1 MIFKKLFPLFF
12 LVFFVQIQ
20 AQKSK
25 DILFTIDKEP
35 VYSDEFL
42 KIFNKNR
49 AIVEEENKKSVEE
62 YLELYINYKLKLKQ
76 AYNLSLDT
84 VSSYRK
90 ELKKYRSQLVAPY
103 LKDSKVTDALLHE
116 AYDRIKLEVRASHIL
131 VRLDPK
137 ASPQDTIKA
146 YNKVV
151 DSRNKVLNGASFEA
165 IAKQFS
171 EDPSAQQNG
180 GDLGYFSVFGMVY
193 PFENAA
199 YNGEIGD
206 VSMPFKTSFGYHII
220 NVTDKRQSKG
230 EVEVAHIMIKNDT
243 TNIGYAE
250 RQINEVYAKLQQGDA
265 FDFMAKQY
273 SDDKASAIRGGKLRK
288 FTAGKMIKSF
298 SDVAFSLENEK
309 DISKPFETV
318 YGWHI
323 VQLIKKHPIKTFDEL
338 KEGLIKRIEN
348 SERASI
354 VGKSIA
360 NRLKKEY
367 KIELNENIY
376 NAFLINDTVNISKN
390 KNNSIFSINGN
401 AIKLS
406 QLLDYS
412 KAQRTKSLNDIYNSF
427 LDIQVINYYK
437 DNLENTDSNFAFTMQ
452 EYRDGLLLFDLLQ
465 EKIWRRSEKDTVA
478 LEEYF
483 NENRQNYV
491 WKERADLIIA
501 TCTDP
506 KKAALVKNYLKT
518 NKNIDEIK
526 ELVNEGATINVL
538 FSKGILEI
546 GSDKLPKD
554 FLFLKG
560 VSKVYNDDNSHFVIV
575 KVNEIIEPVQKELNE
590 AKGKVINDFQQNLEE
605 QWIDDLKLQYKVK
618 VRKAELKRII
628 KNNSI

>member
-1 MIFKKLFPLFF
+1 MIFKRFFPLFF
-12 LVFFVQIQ
+12 LIFFVQIQ
-20 AQKSK
+20 AQNSNAV
-25 DILFTIDKEP
+25 LFTIDKEP

-49 AIVEEENKKSVEE
+49 AIVEDENKKSIEE

-76 AYNLSLDT
+76 AYSLKLDT

-116 AYDRIKLEVRASHIL
+116 AYDRMKTEVRASHIL
-131 VRLDPK
+131 IRLNPK
-137 ASPQDTIKA
+137 ASPQDTLKA
-146 YNKVV
+146 YNKIINA
-151 DSRNKVLNGASFEA
+151 RNKILNGASFEA
-165 IAKQFS
+165 IAKQYS

-199 YNGEIGD
+199 YKGEIGD
-206 VSMPFKTSFGYHII
+206 VSMPFKTSFGYHIVR
-220 NVTDKRQSKG
+220 VTDKRESKG

-243 TNIGYAE
+243 TNREYAE
-250 RQINEVYAKLQQGDA
+250 RQIKEVYAKLQQGDA
-265 FDFMAKQY
+265 FDFLAKQY

-288 FTAGKMIKSF
+288 FTAAKMIKSF

-309 DISKPFETV
+309 DISKPFKTV

-323 VQLIKKHPIKTFDEL
+323 VQLIKKYPIKSFEEL

-367 KIELNENIY
+367 KIELNENSY
-376 NAFLINDTVNISKN
+376 HAFLVNDTVYTSKN
-390 KNNSIFSINGN
+390 KNNAIFSINGN
-401 AIKLS
+401 TIKLS

-412 KAQRTKSLNDIYNSF
+412 KTQRNKVLSDIYTSF
-427 LDIQVINYYK
+427 LDTQVINYFK
-437 DNLENTDSNFAFTMQ
+437 NNLENTDSDFAFIMQ

-465 EKIWRRSEKDTVA
+465 KKIWTRSEKDTIA

-483 NENRQNYV
+483 NKNRQNYV

-501 TCTDP
+501 TCTDSI
-506 KKAALVKNYLKT
+506 KAALVKNYLKA
-518 NKNIDEIK
+518 NKNIEEIK

-538 FSKGILEI
+538 FSNGILEI
-546 GSDKLPKD
+546 ESDKLPKG

-560 VSKVYNDDNSHFVIV
+560 VSKIYNDDNSHFVIV
-575 KVNEIIEPVQKELNE
+575 KVNEIIEPTQKKLNE
-590 AKGKVINDFQQNLEE
+590 AKGKVINDFQQYLEK

-618 VRKAELKRII
+618 VRKAELKRVI